1 MIGAT
6 EPSRY
11 SSYDPKMTLTGIKL
25 IVSQTW
31 TALRRYGPKA
41 ALFFLSANLR
51 RKSGGTRQT
60 IHRLPLKGLAHPLCL
75 REGRSDPFFFGQI
88 FLDQEFAPTRTLEVS
103 SIIDLGGNIGLASV
117 WFLNT
122 FPRAKLVT
130 IEANPD
136 NYPRLEA
143 NLHSYAD
150 RVTVVKGGVWW
161 RRTPLALIR
170 RQNEGDAG
178 VREAVPGDVPATLM
192 DGWDIPALMER
203 GGFTHIDLLKI
214 DIEGAEVDLLLN
226 GVERWLP
233 QVRNLSIELHG
244 PECEAALERALAP
257 YTYQRQVLGEL
268 IFCFQLRPKH
278 PPGDSNAT
286 TGFAPAARMSSMQSG

>member
-1 MIGAT
+1 
-6 EPSRY
+6 
-11 SSYDPKMTLTGIKL
+11 MTPHGIQL

-31 TALRRYGPKA
+31 TAFRRYGSTA

-51 RKSGGTRQT
+51 RKSGSTRQAL
-60 IHRLPLKGLAHPLCL
+60 HRLPLKGIEHALFL

-88 FLDQEFAPTRTLEVS
+88 FLDQEFGPTRTLEVS
-103 SIIDLGGNIGLASV
+103 SIIDLGGNAGLASV

-136 NYPRLEA
+136 NYPSLEA
-143 NLHSYAD
+143 NLAPYGD
-150 RVTVVKGGVWW
+150 RPTVVKGGVWW

-178 VREAVPGDVPATLM
+178 VREAVPGDDPATLI

-214 DIEGAEVDLLLN
+214 DIEGAEVELLLN
-226 GVERWLP
+226 GAERWLP
-233 QVRNLSIELHG
+233 QVRNLSVELHG
-244 PECEAALERALAP
+244 PECETALERALAP

-268 IFCFQLRPKH
+268 IFCFQLRPKQ
-278 PPGDSNAT
+278 PLPAGPDAT
-286 TGFAPAARMSSMQSG
+286 AACLVP